1 MQAQVAILGWGTKLD
16 KDELWKNECQVV
28 WGTHQAS
35 PWRRTWKSVQGR
47 KSEKRMLRVN
57 IEKVRYG
64 LFLSYE

>member
-35 PWRRTWKSVQGR
+35 PWRRTWKSVHGR
-47 KSEKRMLRVN
+47 W
-57 IEKVRYG
+57 
-64 LFLSYE
+64 